1 MQSIDVPLG
10 PRSYVIH
17 IGNAAPGQLALAI
30 GSLAPSPSKAIVIY
44 DAEVKLIAE
53 KTAKELGFEPA
64 KVCMMDVPSG
74 EESKSIRYLEYL
86 WKNLL
91 QFGVDRKGII
101 VAVGGGVIGDLAGFA
116 AATWNRGIRFIQVP
130 TTLLAMVDSSVGGKT
145 GINLP
150 EAKNVIGSFWQPSL
164 VWADIANLETLPTRE
179 FRSGLAEVVKYGIIL
194 DADFFEYLENHADAI
209 LARDTSALTE
219 VIRRSCLLKAR
230 VVAED
235 EWETT
240 GRRAI
245 LNYGHTFGHAIESLT
260 EYGTL
265 LHGEAVSIGMS
276 MAGHL
281 AASLQ
286 RWPDHSLDQQ
296 NQLLE
301 RFGLPTQILTDI
313 RKQLTPDLMIQAM
326 MHDKKN
332 TYSKLNLIL
341 PNRIGEVQTVSDTPI
356 DLVRELISLHLDYH
370 W

>member
-10 PRSYVIH
+10 SRTYQIH
-17 IGNAAPGQLALAI
+17 IGDANPGELAAAI
-30 GSLAPSPSKAIVIY
+30 GNLIPAPSRVIVIH
-44 DAEVKLIAE
+44 DAGVAHLAE
-53 KTAKELGFEPA
+53 KSAKESGIDSSGISMIP
-64 KVCMMDVPSG
+64 VPCG
-74 EESKSIRYLEYL
+74 EESKSILQVEHL
-86 WKNLL
+86 WKRLL
-91 QFGVDRKGII
+91 QCGADRKSLII
-101 VAVGGGVIGDLAGFA
+101 AVGGGVIGDLAGFA
-116 AATWNRGIRFIQVP
+116 AATWNRGIRFIQIP

-150 EAKNVIGSFWQPSL
+150 EAKNVIGSFWQPAM
-164 VWADIANLETLPTRE
+164 VWADLASLASLPTRE

-194 DADFFEYLENHADAI
+194 DADFFEYLENHADTI

-219 VIRRSCLLKAR
+219 VIRRSCLLKAQ

-286 RWPDHSLDQQ
+286 RWPEHSLDRQ

-332 TYSKLNLIL
+332 TYGKLNLIL
-341 PNRIGEVQTVSDTPI
+341 PNRIGDVQTVSDTPI